1 MATRRIKMLT
11 NNNYTQPLKVCFKK
25 KVVIT
30 PNAAYNS
37 IVTNVKH
44 RACPTDDFK
53 IQSWAKFDA
62 ENFDGIQV
70 FAGLFKRK
78 SFGSAASCTFKI
90 YSISVDDNWTETLLS
105 TQSGTALGDGRF
117 RGIFN
122 EASLNPVEQT
132 GEITFKLEVELT
144 RLGKTYSETYFFNH
158 LGIYGSF
165 IRLSQE
171 VDFLSITKKD
181 L

>member
-1 MATRRIKMLT
+1 MASRRVKMLN
-11 NNNYTQPLKVCFKK
+11 NNNYVQPLKICFKNK
-25 KVVIT
+25 MLIC
-30 PNAAYNS
+30 PGSAYTS
-37 IVTNVKH
+37 IVTKYNH
-44 RACPTDDFK
+44 RPCDKDRYK

-70 FAGLFKRK
+70 FAGLFKNK
-78 SFGSAASCTFKI
+78 GFKSAASCTFKI
-90 YSISVDDNWTETLLS
+90 YSISVDDNWVETLLS
-105 TQSGTALGDGRF
+105 TQVGTPLSGGRF
-117 RGIFN
+117 KGMFS
-122 EASLNPVEQT
+122 EVSLAPSEQT
-132 GEITFKLEVELT
+132 GEITFKLEVELV
-144 RLGKTYSETYFFNH
+144 RLGQTYNETYFFNH

>member
-1 MATRRIKMLT
+1 MASRRIKMLT
-11 NNNYTQPLKVCFKK
+11 NNNYTQPLKICFKRK
-25 KVVIT
+25 MVVC
-30 PNAAYNS
+30 PNSAYNT
-37 IVTNVKH
+37 ILVKYNH
-44 RACPTDDFK
+44 KPCTDDLK

-70 FAGLFKRK
+70 FAGLFKNK
-78 SFGSAASCTFKI
+78 GFKSAASCVFSI
-90 YSISVDDNWTETLLS
+90 YSISVDDNWTEALLS

-122 EASLNPVEQT
+122 ESSLNPAEQT

-165 IRLSQE
+165 IKLSQE

>member
-1 MATRRIKMLT
+1 MASRRIKMLT
-11 NNNYTQPLKVCFKK
+11 NNNYTQPLKICFKRK
-25 KVVIT
+25 MVIC
-30 PNAAYNS
+30 PNSAYNS
-37 IVTNVKH
+37 ILVKYNH
-44 RACPTDDFK
+44 KPCTDDLK

-70 FAGLFKRK
+70 FAGLFKNK
-78 SFGSAASCTFKI
+78 GFKSAASCTFSI

-122 EASLNPVEQT
+122 EASLNPAEQT

>member
-1 MATRRIKMLT
+1 MASRRIKMLT
-11 NNNYTQPLKVCFKK
+11 NNNYTQPLKICFKRK
-25 KVVIT
+25 MVVC
-30 PNAAYNS
+30 PNSAYNS
-37 IVTNVKH
+37 ILVKYNH
-44 RACPTDDFK
+44 KPCTDDFK

-70 FAGLFKRK
+70 FAGLFKNK
-78 SFGSAASCTFKI
+78 GFKSAASCTFSI
-90 YSISVDDNWTETLLS
+90 YSISVDDNWVETLLS

-122 EASLNPVEQT
+122 EASLNPAEQT

>member
-11 NNNYTQPLKVCFKK
+11 NNNYTQPLKVCFKNK
-25 KVVIT
+25 MVIT

-44 RACPTDDFK
+44 RACSATNLK
-53 IQSWAKFDA
+53 LQSWAKFDA

-70 FAGLFKRK
+70 VAGLLKNK
-78 SFGSAASCTFKI
+78 SIRSAASCTFKV

-105 TQSGTALGDGRF
+105 TQSGIAMGDGRF
-117 RGIFN
+117 KAMFSEVN
-122 EASLNPVEQT
+122 LAPSEQT
-132 GEITFKLEVELT
+132 GEVSFKLEVEMN
-144 RLGKTYSETYFFNH
+144 RLGQTYNETYFFNH

>member
-1 MATRRIKMLT
+1 MASRRIKMLT
-11 NNNYTQPLKVCFKK
+11 NNNYVQPLKLCFKNK
-25 KVVIT
+25 MIIS
-30 PNAAYNS
+30 PGSAYNS
-37 IVTNVKH
+37 IVTKYNHK
-44 RACPTDDFK
+44 ACNGTDLK

-70 FAGLFKRK
+70 FAGLFKK
-78 SFGSAASCTFKI
+78 GFKSAASCTFRI

-105 TQSGTALGDGRF
+105 TQSGVSLGDGRF

-122 EASLNPVEQT
+122 EASLNPAEQT
-132 GEITFKLEVELT
+132 GEITFKLEVELI
-144 RLGKTYSETYFFNH
+144 RLGKSYSETYFFNH